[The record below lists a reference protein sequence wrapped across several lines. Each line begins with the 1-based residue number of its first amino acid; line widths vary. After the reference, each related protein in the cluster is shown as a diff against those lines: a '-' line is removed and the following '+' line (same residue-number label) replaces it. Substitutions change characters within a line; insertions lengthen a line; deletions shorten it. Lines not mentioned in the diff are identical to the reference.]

1 MKRNFS
7 IGRAPECVFCS
18 IRRYFSGGGTIH
30 SNCRTATEQ
39 KLRTQQTRFWSAQR
53 RSEIVIKRGLRKLSF
68 PDDLEDVVR
77 EESFELMPI
86 SFRHLRRL
94 ETLPELHRDPFD
106 RMLVAQTLT
115 EGVSLVTNDRAL
127 LAYGVPALW

>member
-1 MKRNFS
+1 
-7 IGRAPECVFCS
+7 
-18 IRRYFSGGGTIH
+18 
-30 SNCRTATEQ
+30 
-39 KLRTQQTRFWSAQR
+39 LRTQQTRFWSAQR